1 MPLRRSRRI
10 RLFLGLVAAV
20 LIGGALVAPVVL
32 RGGNGPA
39 CTLGLTYKHVGY
51 RARSVSGGVVQ
62 DVALGVGVTEGCGAA
77 PMNVNLRTVSGVAW
91 ERAVAVTGD
100 ATALYV
106 RRGVCASA
114 DSRSLLA
121 CLKR

>member
-1 MPLRRSRRI
+1 MPLRSSRRI
-10 RLFLGLVAAV
+10 RLFLGLLAAV

-32 RGGNGPA
+32 RGGDGPA
-39 CTLGLTYKHVGY
+39 CTLGLTYKSVPY

-62 DVALGVGVTEGCGAA
+62 DVALGVGVTEGCGAT
-77 PMNVNLRTVSGVAW
+77 PMNVNLRSVAGIPW
-91 ERAVAVTGD
+91 QRAVAVTGD

-106 RRGVCASA
+106 RRGLCRAASA
-114 DSRSLLA
+114 KALLA